1 MNVYRA
7 EYGVA
12 GATAEAHQ
20 SQSCGSIR
28 MPKNCQIIRTAVLIF
43 LFTLLLTGGGF
54 GQQSPWFFAVLSDPQ
69 MGMFAEDHNFTQETA
84 NLEFVIANLNRLHPR
99 FVVVCGDLVNRSA
112 DASEIAEYKRILG
125 KLDPSIPVYNVAG
138 NHDVGNVPTA
148 DAIDAYRSAF
158 GRDYYTFTAPGI
170 LGIVLNS
177 NLIRSPE
184 NDAKAAEEQEAW
196 LKKTLADAKS
206 DTARQPVV
214 FQHIPYFDHDPN
226 ETVNYF
232 NIPQPIRRT
241 YLDLLEKAGV
251 RYVFAGHLHRPM
263 SGNDGALTE
272 IVSGA
277 VGKPLGGSSSGF
289 SLVRVDGQK
298 LESKWFSLGNIPNTI
313 DPSQP
318 LPDK

>member
-1 MNVYRA
+1 MLK
-7 EYGVA
+7 EF
-12 GATAEAHQ
+12 
-20 SQSCGSIR
+20 
-28 MPKNCQIIRTAVLIF
+28 RTFRKIALIF
-43 LFTLLLTGGGF
+43 SFIFLLTCVGF
-54 GQQSPWFFAVLSDPQ
+54 GQKSPWFFAVLSDPQ
-69 MGMFAEDHNFTQETA
+69 MGMFANDRDFAQETA

-112 DASEIAEYKRILG
+112 DAAEIAEYQRILH

-138 NHDVGNVPTA
+138 NHDIGNVPTA
-148 DAIDAYRSAF
+148 AAIDGYRAIF
-158 GRDYYTFTAPGI
+158 GREYYTFSAPGM

-184 NDAKAAEEQEAW
+184 NDPTGAEEQEAW
-196 LKKTLADAKS
+196 LKKTLADARS
-206 DTARQPVV
+206 DATRQPVV

-226 ETVNYF
+226 EAVNYF

-241 YLDLLEKAGV
+241 YLELLENAGV

-263 SGNDGALTE
+263 SGTDGKLAET
-272 IVSGA
+272 ITGA

-298 LESKWFSLGNIPNTI
+298 LETRWYSLGSIPNTI

-318 LPDK
+318 SPDK